1 MTEPTQPSTTNVT
14 LDTPDKLQIYLN
26 SCPPGLTKLNLAGKQ
41 IPYLQGVKFP
51 SDLIEINFYG
61 SQINNLKGV
70 RFPSGLKILELTH
83 NQISSLEGVHFPSG
97 LTKLS
102 LILNQITTLEGV
114 QFPPGLIEL
123 NLGQNKISSLDM
135 VQFPPGLRIL
145 KVDHNQ
151 LTSLAGVQFPPE
163 LVELEL
169 SLNYKITSLEGVQF
183 PNTLMR
189 LSMHG
194 TPLKSLTGIISPNK
208 YVIESL
214 KQQFLH
220 LYLRDLH
227 PEKLALKATRQS
239 QKSSIKEMAD
249 LSQNSMQNQL
259 RAITSFLREGMQLRA
274 QQHAEQLSSDR
285 EGKPTKYEESL
296 FYAKLKSGKKYPIP
310 MNEEM
315 SIQEVLNYLN
325 ENYYISILRN
335 CVDMHINKPG
345 VGKLDSSRTLK
356 ECGVVSDDVLEVVC
370 RTQQGGF
377 RHNRY
382 SKKQNHNKRSKKTKN
397 QRNKTIKLL

>member
-1 MTEPTQPSTTNVT
+1 MAEPQQPPTIGT
-14 LDTPDKLQIYLN
+14 LDTPQKLQIYLD
-26 SCPPGLTKLNLAGKQ
+26 SCPPGLTKLNLAGKH
-41 IPYLQGVKFP
+41 IPSLQGVKFP
-51 SDLIEINFYG
+51 PDLIEINFYG
-61 SQINNLKGV
+61 SQVNNLKGV
-70 RFPSGLKILELTH
+70 QFPPGLKILELTH
-83 NQISSLEGVHFPSG
+83 NQISSLEGVRFPSE

-114 QFPPGLIEL
+114 QFPSGLIEL
-123 NLGQNKISSLDM
+123 NLGQNKISSLDR

-145 KVDHNQ
+145 KLEQNQ
-151 LTSLAGVQFPPE
+151 ITSLAGVRFPPE
-163 LVELEL
+163 LVELDL
-169 SLNYKITSLEGVQF
+169 HNNHKITSLEGVQF
-183 PNTLMR
+183 PNTMMR

-194 TPLKSLTGIISPNK
+194 TGLKSLTGIISPNK

-227 PEKLALKATRQS
+227 PEKSALKATRQS

-249 LSQNSMQNQL
+249 LSQKSMQNQL

-274 QQHAEQLSSDR
+274 QQHAEQLLSDR
-285 EGKPTKYEESL
+285 EGKPTKYEETL
-296 FYAKLKSGKKYPIP
+296 FYAKLTNGKKYPIP

-335 CVDMHINKPG
+335 CGDMHINKPG
-345 VGKLDSSRTLK
+345 VGNLESSRTLND
-356 ECGVVSDDVLEVVC
+356 CGVVSDDVLDVVC
-370 RTQQGGF
+370 GLQNGGF
-377 RHNRY
+377 ARSRKLKPKSKFK
-382 SKKQNHNKRSKKTKN
+382 SKKNRHTRK
-397 QRNKTIKLL
+397 

>member
-1 MTEPTQPSTTNVT
+1 
-14 LDTPDKLQIYLN
+14 
-26 SCPPGLTKLNLAGKQ
+26 
-41 IPYLQGVKFP
+41 
-51 SDLIEINFYG
+51 
-61 SQINNLKGV
+61 
-70 RFPSGLKILELTH
+70 
-83 NQISSLEGVHFPSG
+83 
-97 LTKLS
+97 
-102 LILNQITTLEGV
+102 
-114 QFPPGLIEL
+114 
-123 NLGQNKISSLDM
+123 
-135 VQFPPGLRIL
+135 
-145 KVDHNQ
+145 
-151 LTSLAGVQFPPE
+151 
-163 LVELEL
+163 VELEL

-370 RTQQGGF
+370 GTQQGGF
-377 RHNRY
+377 RHNRYRY